1 MKSIL
6 FSILSIILIYNHL
19 PAQSSYLAECQQKL
33 KNSAEYTL
41 EVAELMPEAHYDYK
55 PTAEEM
61 GFKEQLLH
69 LIGNVNW
76 LTSDYLGG
84 KKLDKDLKKK
94 DYTKTEVI
102 NILKE
107 GYALATEALANFKSE
122 QLEEPVKFFAG
133 PMNKRQILTLL
144 NDHQTHHR
152 AQILVYLR
160 LNGIKPPRYRG
171 W

>member
-1 MKSIL
+1 MKVIIALVFNL
-6 FSILSIILIYNHL
+6 FFLGFGN
-19 PAQSSYLAECQQKL
+19 AQQSSYLVECQQKL

-41 EVAELMPEAHYDYK
+41 EVAELMPEEKYDYK
-55 PTAEEM
+55 PVSEEM
-61 GFKEQLLH
+61 SFKEQLLH

-84 KKLDKDLKKK
+84 KRLDKDLKKK
-94 DYTKTEVI
+94 DYSKTEII

-107 GYALATEALANFKSE
+107 GYALAAEALANFKAE
-122 QLEEPVKFFAG
+122 QLDDPVKFFAG
-133 PMNKRQILTLL
+133 PMTKRQILTLL

-152 AQILVYLR
+152 AQMIVYLR
-160 LNGIKPPRYRG
+160 LNGIKPPTYRG

>member
-1 MKSIL
+1 MRVLFFSFLSIL
-6 FSILSIILIYNHL
+6 FTNHL
-19 PAQSSYLAECQQKL
+19 PAQQTYLAECQQKL

-41 EVAELMPEAHYDYK
+41 EVAELMPEVHYDYK
-55 PTAEEM
+55 PTPEEM
-61 GFKEQLLH
+61 SFREQLLH

-94 DYTKTEVI
+94 DYNKAEII

-107 GYALATEALANFKSE
+107 GYALAADALANFKPD

-133 PMNKRQILTLL
+133 PMTKRQILTLL

-152 AQILVYLR
+152 AQMLVYLR
-160 LNGIKPPRYRG
+160 LNGVKPPKYRG

>member
-1 MKSIL
+1 MKYVTFL
-6 FSILSIILIYNHL
+6 FAIAISATSMQ
-19 PAQSSYLAECQQKL
+19 AQQAYLAECQQKL

-41 EVAELMPEAHYDYK
+41 EVAELMPEEKYDFK
-55 PTAEEM
+55 PVPEEM
-61 GFKEQLLH
+61 SFKEQLLH
-69 LIGNVNW
+69 ITGNLNW

-94 DYTKTEVI
+94 DYTKAEVLAI
-102 NILKE
+102 VKE
-107 GYALATEALANFKSE
+107 GYALAAEALTNFKPE

-133 PMNKRQILTLL
+133 PMTKRQILTLM

-152 AQILVYLR
+152 GQILVYLR
-160 LNGIKPPRYRG
+160 LNGVKPPSYRG

>member
-1 MKSIL
+1 MKYLTFSFLTTIL
-6 FSILSIILIYNHL
+6 AFHYL
-19 PAQSSYLAECQQKL
+19 PAQQSYLAECQQKL

-41 EVAELMPEAHYDYK
+41 EVAELMPEEKYDYK

-61 GFKEQLLH
+61 SFKEQLLH

-94 DYTKTEVI
+94 DYTKAEVI
-102 NILKE
+102 DILKE
-107 GYALATEALANFKSE
+107 GYALAAEALVNFKSE

-152 AQILVYLR
+152 AQMLVYLR
-160 LNGIKPPRYRG
+160 LNGVKPPKYRG